1 MAIIDNPVSVSGG
14 KDTLVDMLESR
25 TNLTSALAYSNIIE
39 CPMFTV
45 NNSVTSFSYMF
56 SGCSN
61 LTTVP
66 QLDTSKGA
74 SFFYMFSEC
83 SSLTTIPQLDT
94 SSGTEFS
101 GMFFGCSSLSNTSL
115 NNILASLANAASYSS
130 IKTLKYVGLSSTQA
144 TTCTTLSNWAA
155 ASGAGWRTGY

>member
-61 LTTVP
+61 LTTV
-66 QLDTSKGA
+66 
-74 SFFYMFSEC
+74 
-83 SSLTTIPQLDT
+83 PQLDT